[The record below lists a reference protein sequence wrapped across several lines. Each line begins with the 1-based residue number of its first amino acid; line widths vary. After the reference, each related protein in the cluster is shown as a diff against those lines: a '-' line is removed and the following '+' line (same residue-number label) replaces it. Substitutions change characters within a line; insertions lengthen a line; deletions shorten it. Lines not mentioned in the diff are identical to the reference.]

1 MYCSECGAKNKKTD
15 AFCSECGHPL
25 VQEEEKQEVTTKVV
39 KDKKSMSKKIKLS
52 LVLLQVS
59 FFY

>member
-39 KDKKSMSKKIKLS
+39 KDKKPMSKKK
-52 LVLLQVS
+52 
-59 FFY
+59 